1 MSAAPVPWRHHRR
14 GALRAAAVA
23 VVLAAAAAA
32 VIVLADPFASP
43 RPPDSAV
50 AGNADPTSL
59 YTVVRDDL
67 SAQTQVPATLGYAG
81 SYSVVDQAQGTVT
94 ELPRAGQVVSQGQVL
109 YRVDGAPVVLLYG
122 STPAYRPLSG
132 GTYAS
137 EVTGA
142 DVAEL
147 NADLV
152 ARGYATRAQIP
163 AGSDQFTWRTTD
175 AVEKLQKALGVAETG
190 TLGLGQAVFLPGA
203 ARIETTSATLGGPAQ
218 PGQTVLTATSTTRQV
233 SIALDAGEQS
243 EVSPG
248 DKVTITLPSNQTV
261 PGVISSVGTVA
272 TAQPGGSSA
281 ITVEVN
287 PADPAATGTWD
298 QAPVE
303 VTITTGSVRNA
314 LVVPVDALLAQSAGG
329 YAVETAGARGIH
341 RLVPVSLGLFDDAD
355 GLVQVTQTSLAAG
368 QRIVVPSL

>member
-1 MSAAPVPWRHHRR
+1 M
-14 GALRAAAVA
+14 AVA
-23 VVLAAAAAA
+23 LAAAAAA
-32 VIVLADPFASP
+32 VMVLADPFASP
-43 RPPDSAV
+43 KPPDSAV
-50 AGNADPTSL
+50 ADPTSL

-67 SAQTQVPATLGYAG
+67 AAQTQVPATLGYAG
-81 SYSVVDQAQGTVT
+81 SYSVVDHAQGTVT

-122 STPAYRPLSG
+122 TTPAYRPLSG

-137 EVTGA
+137 AVTGA

-152 ARGYATRAQIP
+152 ALGYATRAEIP

-175 AVEKLQKALGVAETG
+175 AVENLQRALGVAETG
-190 TLGLGQAVFLPGA
+190 TLGLGQAVFLPGP
-203 ARIETTSATLGGPAQ
+203 ARIETASATLGGPAQ

-243 EVSPG
+243 EVSAG

-281 ITVEVN
+281 ITVEVT

-303 VTITTGSVRNA
+303 VTITTGSVSNA
-314 LVVPVDALLAQSAGG
+314 LVVPVDALLAQPAGG
-329 YAVETAGARGIH
+329 YAVETAGARDIR